1 MKPLVFQAIDWYIT
15 DFDDENDDDSDN
27 NNSINKKYLIKIFGR
42 TQKGNAIS
50 LNITDYTPYFYIKG
64 LDNFP
69 EQKHRS
75 ILLRLQD
82 YIDENTLTY
91 VAVHELAHVATKE
104 IGHVPVFWENFKWM
118 LNIAKDK
125 GIYNY
130 VNYKENPQPYCGLLI
145 SNNILDN

>member
-82 YIDENTLTY
+82 YIDEKL
-91 VAVHELAHVATKE
+91 
-104 IGHVPVFWENFKWM
+104 PFDC
-118 LNIAKDK
+118 KDGLINLK
-125 GIYNY
+125 ILHKKDIWGFTNNKSHKFIRLLCK
-130 VNYKENPQPYCGLLI
+130 NYKIFWKYRF
-145 SNNILDN
+145 